1 LGLTAIQ
8 YAVWFAKEE
17 ALAYLLDV
25 RGCDPKV
32 KTGDKT
38 VKTKDL
44 PKSEVPTLFLAI
56 ACFLSSP
63 DDVRRRILVKIRGT

>member
-1 LGLTAIQ
+1 M
-8 YAVWFAKEE
+8 WFAREE
-17 ALAYLLDV
+17 ALTYLMGV

-38 VKTKDL
+38 VKSKDL

-56 ACFLSSP
+56 ACFLASP
-63 DDVRRRILVKIRGT
+63 DDDVRRRILVKLRGT